1 MNHEISNFSGF
12 GHPAARSVHPSQIQC
27 LQNDVLALGKT
38 RPPVL
43 QVGSKKFCRE
53 SDFIRFL
60 EAGGK
65 AQPEEHVQ

>member
-1 MNHEISNFSGF
+1 MK
-12 GHPAARSVHPSQIQC
+12 SQAPQVSDTP
-27 LQNDVLALGKT
+27 LPVAFFLRKFNVSRTTFWRWETKHGL
-38 RPPVL
+38 PVL

>member
-1 MNHEISNFSGF
+1 MKSPTSPVSDTPLPVPFILRKFNVSRTTFWRWEK
-12 GHPAARSVHPSQIQC
+12 
-27 LQNDVLALGKT
+27 LGL
-38 RPPVL
+38 PVL